1 MKFNNKPVQFSP
13 EEIAAWQEKDKYR
26 REINSATFEDFEGN
40 EVTYFFVLPNRRQSA
55 AIAEKK
61 GILAQNELL
70 VNTCVLAG
78 PMDKL
83 EYDDDL
89 LTELFEAMDEVQ
101 EKKKKRR
108 IK

>member
-1 MKFNNKPVQFSP
+1 MKFNKKPSELSQ
-13 EEIAAWQEKDKYR
+13 EEIAAWQDKDKYR
-26 REINSATFEDFEGN
+26 RKINSATFEDFEGN

-61 GILAQNELL
+61 GILSQNELL

-89 LTELFEAMDEVQ
+89 LAELFEAMDEVQ
-101 EKKKKRR
+101 ASKKKRR